1 VEHMLDCVNRNP
13 DLTLRSDCLSLN
25 LAFSSA
31 YPKSWSFVYVLE
43 RKSSDVGLRI
53 RSDLV

>member
-13 DLTLRSDCLSLN
+13 GLTLRSDCLSFN
-25 LAFSSA
+25 FAFSLAS
-31 YPKSWSFVYVLE
+31 PKSWSFVYVLE
-43 RKSSDVGLRI
+43 LKSSDVGLRI